1 MGYRDGPWL
10 LAFNPILG
18 WALSGPDRSA
28 TPELDLNFKAARE
41 ISSEWSVGLEH
52 YAGLGR
58 VNKMPNSSQQDQVL
72 YFATDFERKGFGVNF
87 GIGKG
92 LTNVSDDWVVKAIVG
107 FPLN

>member
-1 MGYRDGPWL
+1 M
-10 LAFNPILG
+10 
-18 WALSGPDRSA
+18 RSA
-28 TPELDLNFKAARE
+28 VRLIKPKLESTKSKSRQV
-41 ISSEWSVGLEH
+41 SSLKKVSPT
-52 YAGLGR
+52 
-58 VNKMPNSSQQDQVL
+58 NKMPNSSQQDQVL

>member
-1 MGYRDGPWL
+1 
-10 LAFNPILG
+10 
-18 WALSGPDRSA
+18 LSGPDRSA